1 MGTGQEGF
9 LMDKS
14 FLFAV
19 LTAVIWGFAPA
30 LEKVGLKGASID
42 PLLGVFIRTIPIAL
56 FAMLGVLVM
65 GRLGEVASVDLKSAL
80 FVGAGGLV
88 AGLLGQFAFYS
99 ALKWGE
105 ASVVVPVAATYPL
118 VALLVSVLFLGE
130 AFTMQKLAGIA
141 LVVGGVVLLK

>member
-1 MGTGQEGF
+1 
-9 LMDKS
+9 MDKS
-14 FLFAV
+14 FVFAV

-30 LEKVGLKGASID
+30 IEKVGLRGANMD
-42 PLLGVFIRTIPIAL
+42 PFLGVFIRTIPIL
-56 FAMLGVLVM
+56 FFASLGVLLM
-65 GRLGEVASVDLKSAL
+65 GKLGQVATVDFKSLL
-80 FVGAGGLV
+80 FVGAGGVV

-118 VALLVSVLFLGE
+118 VALLVSVVFLGE
-130 AFTMQKLAGIA
+130 AFTVQKLVGIC

>member
-1 MGTGQEGF
+1 
-9 LMDKS
+9 MDKS

-19 LTAVIWGFAPA
+19 LAAVIWGFAPA
-30 LEKVGLKGASID
+30 LEKVGLKGAGMD
-42 PLLGVFIRTIPIAL
+42 PFLGVFIRTIPIAL

-65 GRLGEVASVDLKSAL
+65 GRMGEVASIDLRSAL
-80 FVGAGGLV
+80 FVAAGGLV
-88 AGLLGQFAFYS
+88 AGLLGQLAFYS

>member
-1 MGTGQEGF
+1 
-9 LMDKS
+9 MDKS

-19 LTAVIWGFAPA
+19 LAAVIWGFAPA
-30 LEKVGLKGASID
+30 LEKVGLRGTSID
-42 PLLGVFIRTIPIAL
+42 PFLGVFIRTIPIAF

-65 GRLGEVASVDLKSAL
+65 GKLGEVASVDLKSAL

-88 AGLLGQFAFYS
+88 AGLLGQLAFYS
-99 ALKWGE
+99 ALKGGE

>member
-1 MGTGQEGF
+1 
-9 LMDKS
+9 MDKS

-19 LTAVIWGFAPA
+19 LAAVIWGFAPA

-42 PLLGVFIRTIPIAL
+42 PFLGVFIRTIPIAL
-56 FAMLGVLVM
+56 IAVLGVVLM
-65 GRLGEVASVDLKSAL
+65 GRLGEVAAVDLKSAL
-80 FVGAGGLV
+80 FVAAGGLV
-88 AGLLGQFAFYS
+88 AGLLGQLAFYS

-130 AFTMQKLAGIA
+130 AFTIQKLAGII

>member
-1 MGTGQEGF
+1 
-9 LMDKS
+9 MDKS

-19 LTAVIWGFAPA
+19 LAAVIWGFAPA
-30 LEKVGLKGASID
+30 LEKVGLKGAGMD
-42 PLLGVFIRTIPIAL
+42 PFLGVFIRTIPIAL
-56 FAMLGVLVM
+56 FAMLGVLAM
-65 GRLGEVASVDLKSAL
+65 GRMGEVASIDLKSAL
-80 FVGAGGLV
+80 FVAAGGLV
-88 AGLLGQFAFYS
+88 AGLLGQLAFYS